1 MKASCGWTPCQS
13 WPSSVSL
20 RPLADADHAEVLWV
34 FFDLTVRPSPGIM
47 FFYREIIPKWPWNII
62 IYPVSV
68 LICSRMMFPIRYG
81 RFYLVSKVTVCFC
94 VRLEFIVRFTSITS
108 RREILQAS
116 KQVLFSLQVGKLWWR
131 VHPPKSKLGLIKG
144 NIISL

>member
-1 MKASCGWTPCQS
+1 MWLAPMPIMTIVRESEAIGGRRSCGGA
-13 WPSSVSL
+13 VSL
-20 RPLADADHAEVLWV
+20 LWPHCS
-34 FFDLTVRPSPGIM
+34 TEPWNNG
-47 FFYREIIPKWPWNII
+47 FYREIIPKWPWNII

-81 RFYLVSKVTVCFC
+81 RFYLLSKVTIFFC

-108 RREILQAS
+108 RRQILQAS